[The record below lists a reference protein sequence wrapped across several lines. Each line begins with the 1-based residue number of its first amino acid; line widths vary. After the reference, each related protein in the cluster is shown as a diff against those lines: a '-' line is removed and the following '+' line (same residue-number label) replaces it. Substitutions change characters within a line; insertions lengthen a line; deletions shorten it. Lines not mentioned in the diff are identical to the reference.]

1 MEARAESD
9 ELSLAPRHALLA
21 RRGFLSSPP
30 VLAALPN
37 RQCVMNDFLA
47 DDELARLHQL
57 DLDAKAGVDA
67 DDSDEMTYAEW
78 KAMNDEARATGN

>member
-1 MEARAESD
+1 VGA
-9 ELSLAPRHALLA
+9 LGSLPC
-21 RRGFLSSPP
+21 LSSPP

-37 RQCVMNDFLA
+37 RQRVMNDLLP

-57 DLDAKAGVDA
+57 DLDAKAGVD

-78 KAMNDEARATGN
+78 RAFNDEARATGN

>member
-1 MEARAESD
+1 
-9 ELSLAPRHALLA
+9 
-21 RRGFLSSPP
+21 
-30 VLAALPN
+30 
-37 RQCVMNDFLA
+37 MNDFLP

-67 DDSDEMTYAEW
+67 SDDDDRMTYADW